1 MKNIQKYRK
10 ISQILFLI
18 LLIIGVYMNA
28 KIVIAVLLPAAFVF
42 GNFFCGWVCP
52 YGTTQDLFGKLG
64 KKLFKKHYKMPKGVQ
79 KYLKYSRYVLMAI
92 SVTGIFSFFFD
103 AINGYKTFLSI
114 FENPIVVSTALI
126 IMVSFV
132 LISIFFERPFCNY
145 FCSEGVKFGVFSL
158 TRVFSIKRNEA
169 TCVGCKKCDKACP
182 MNINVSIKDQIRHG
196 QCINCFEC
204 ISACPVEN
212 TLTYGR
218 VKLPKLKKRNK

>member
-1 MKNIQKYRK
+1 
-10 ISQILFLI
+10 
-18 LLIIGVYMNA
+18 
-28 KIVIAVLLPAAFVF
+28 
-42 GNFFCGWVCP
+42 
-52 YGTTQDLFGKLG
+52 
-64 KKLFKKHYKMPKGVQ
+64 
-79 KYLKYSRYVLMAI
+79 
-92 SVTGIFSFFFD
+92 
-103 AINGYKTFLSI
+103 
-114 FENPIVVSTALI
+114 
-126 IMVSFV
+126 MVSFV
-132 LISIFFERPFCNY
+132 IISIFFERPFCNY

-218 VKLPKLKKRNK
+218 VKLPKFKKKTNK